1 MYNEK
6 VGGIKMK
13 TILKIFNIVIMAIA
27 ALATVFLF
35 VTPTVSFNSKVCVDI
50 ATFSQFVPT
59 TPYTEDLDIV
69 ALLGTDEI
77 QVGVK
82 FTLNSGET
90 SKVMNKDK
98 QFVND
103 GLIGPNID
111 DIVGLLHD
119 PVDLITEYYVRTF
132 LKSLI
137 KDEITIQVDAAR
149 EKYASSASESGV
161 EIPPTEEIMEEVGMD
176 DDYFDHFTFSLYRAA
191 DQEDATIDS
200 VTEVL
205 YVEIDEALA
214 RAEQTGFVDT
224 SGYTESSKE
233 ALKEDVVSNLEAMEL
248 VDEGGKVK
256 RISQMSFNY
265 LANYLKQE
273 LDGKVPASELE
284 KKTEED
290 YFAFSNRLLRLF
302 LYNQI
307 PDDVYQIMGYVAL
320 ALFIAKFVFAAV
332 WILLIIITLFR
343 TLLSKKPWTIFG
355 PWFWFVGGLQI
366 VMGIVLTYL
375 GKIVLPSVDLS
386 SLAALNIPIRSII
399 LAPRTFALI
408 PSILYII
415 CLPLSIVYGFFK
427 RRVRRQ
433 IRQEKEDD

>member
-1 MYNEK
+1 M
-6 VGGIKMK
+6 IKRH
-13 TILKIFNIVIMAIA
+13 I
-27 ALATVFLF
+27 
-35 VTPTVSFNSKVCVDI
+35 
-50 ATFSQFVPT
+50 
-59 TPYTEDLDIV
+59 
-69 ALLGTDEI
+69 
-77 QVGVK
+77 
-82 FTLNSGET
+82 
-90 SKVMNKDK
+90 
-98 QFVND
+98 
-103 GLIGPNID
+103 
-111 DIVGLLHD
+111 
-119 PVDLITEYYVRTF
+119 
-132 LKSLI
+132 LI
-137 KDEITIQVDAAR
+137 K
-149 EKYASSASESGV
+149 
-161 EIPPTEEIMEEVGMD
+161 
-176 DDYFDHFTFSLYRAA
+176 
-191 DQEDATIDS
+191 
-200 VTEVL
+200 
-205 YVEIDEALA
+205 
-214 RAEQTGFVDT
+214 
-224 SGYTESSKE
+224 
-233 ALKEDVVSNLEAMEL
+233 
-248 VDEGGKVK
+248 
-256 RISQMSFNY
+256 
-265 LANYLKQE
+265 
-273 LDGKVPASELE
+273 E